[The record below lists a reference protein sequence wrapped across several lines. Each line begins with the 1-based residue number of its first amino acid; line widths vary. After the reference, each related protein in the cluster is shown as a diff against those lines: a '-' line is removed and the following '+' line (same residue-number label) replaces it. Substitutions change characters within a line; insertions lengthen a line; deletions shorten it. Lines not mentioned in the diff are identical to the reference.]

1 MTKSVTAS
9 FRGKA
14 FNCVFCSAYAHQVWH
29 KVAKEY
35 TNCIEYPQAQ
45 QIIDICTC
53 NLCRDFSIW
62 VNGAMLVPATGIAP
76 MPHEDMPVDIR
87 ADFNEA
93 RDVFIKS
100 PRSSAALLRLALQK
114 LCGVLGESG
123 KNINSDIASLVSK
136 GLPVQVQ
143 QSLDIIRVV
152 GNEQVHPG
160 QLDVRDDPSIA
171 IELFGLI
178 NFIIEDRI
186 TRPNAIGVLYNK
198 LPKEKRDAIEM
209 RDKAPSPSATV

>member
-1 MTKSVTAS
+1 MTKVVPAS
-9 FRGKA
+9 YKADA
-14 FNCVFCSAYAHQVWH
+14 FNCVYCGAYAHQVWN
-29 KVAKEY
+29 KVAHSI
-35 TNCIEYPQAQ
+35 TSNIQHPPAQ
-45 QIIDICTC
+45 RAIDICTC
-53 NLCRDFSIW
+53 HLCHEYSIW
-62 VNGAMLVPATGIAP
+62 VHGSMLVPATGIAP
-76 MPHEDMPVDIR
+76 MPHEDMPADIK

-123 KNINSDIASLVSK
+123 RNINGDIANLVSK

-171 IELFGLI
+171 VELFGLI

-186 TRPNAIGVLYNK
+186 TRPNTIGALYSR
-198 LPKEKRDAIEM
+198 LPKEKRDAIEL
-209 RDKAPSPSATV
+209 RDKPSLPSATL